1 MYEKYEDGAYC
12 GGLTFRRSAGHF
24 AFWRCHLQLGRSV
37 VDLIAA
43 AYVFH
48 LNLWLEFYFSPF
60 YEAKIKVEA
69 SLLPTREERCPVR
82 YLERPTSP
90 WPMIV
95 IHPAK
100 SVDSGSPY

>member
-1 MYEKYEDGAYC
+1 
-12 GGLTFRRSAGHF
+12 
-24 AFWRCHLQLGRSV
+24 

-82 YLERPTSP
+82 EANIAVTHDRNPP
-90 WPMIV
+90 RQV
-95 IHPAK
+95 R
-100 SVDSGSPY
+100 